1 MTVVARLTLTLWE
14 ASDANSRGHDEPLTN
29 LFSTALVSHLRRK
42 KKTNTFR
49 QFPPVMP
56 LADYFTNLLV

>member
-42 KKTNTFR
+42 KKQTHLDNFH
-49 QFPPVMP
+49 
-56 LADYFTNLLV
+56 LWCH